1 MTWIARFHTQ
11 GDLTGGYVEITAVG
25 SASGYP
31 DLSVVGGANNEFSS
45 AEVKP
50 GYRARAFTDLN
61 YSGLQLRLDRDPQYG
76 RANYIPG
83 PDGIMRFTLFPN
95 SRDFPFNDTIS
106 SIYCEPYNR
115 AIEILEMDMK
125 AEESV
130 STEEA
135 QKYEETGLFIVG
147 VMVFA
152 DARAEVI
159 GYKKNGVE
167 TLIEPIGVTCRSNAE
182 TCLKEGGYKLFL
194 STLGSDPAF
203 SLSLLLKR
211 SDGTVIT
218 TNAGTITPEPSKS
231 LILAVGLLG

>member
-1 MTWIARFHTQ
+1 MNL
-11 GDLTGGYVEITAVG
+11 DLMESCVLTHI
-25 SASGYP
+25 P
-31 DLSVVGGANNEFSS
+31 HSS
-45 AEVKP
+45 E
-50 GYRARAFTDLN
+50 D
-61 YSGLQLRLDRDPQYG
+61 
-76 RANYIPG
+76 
-83 PDGIMRFTLFPN
+83 
-95 SRDFPFNDTIS
+95 PFNDTIS

-115 AIEILEMDMK
+115 TIEILEMDMK

-130 STEEA
+130 SYEEA
-135 QKYEETGLFIVG
+135 QKYEETGLFIMG

-152 DARAEVI
+152 DARAKVI

-203 SLSLLLKR
+203 NLSLLLKR

-218 TNAGTITPEPSKS
+218 SNAGTITPVPSKS
-231 LILAVGLLG
+231 LILSVGLLS